1 MSRQSKA
8 CDITKKVKDIVW
20 ERDEHHCIICGSYQA
35 MPNAHYI
42 ARSHGGLGIPQNI
55 VTLCLECHHQYDNG
69 KLHKEYKNIIQAYLK
84 GKYDGWN
91 EQNLIYKKGMNTNE
105 KS

>member
-8 CDITKKVKDIVW
+8 CDISKKVKDEVW
-20 ERDEHHCIICGSYQA
+20 KRDEHKCIVCGSYQA

-69 KLHKEYKNIIQAYLK
+69 KLHKEYKNIIQNHLRAIY
-84 GKYDGWN
+84 GDEWN
-91 EQNLIYKKGMNTNE
+91 EEKLIYKKGVI
-105 KS
+105 

>member
-1 MSRQSKA
+1 MSKRSKA

-20 ERDEHHCIICGSYQA
+20 ERDEHKCIICGSYQA

-55 VTLCLECHHQYDNG
+55 VTLCLQCHFDYDNG
-69 KLHKEYKNIIQAYLK
+69 KYHKEYKKLIQSHLK
-84 GKYDGWN
+84 AIYGDEWN
-91 EQNLIYKKGMNTNE
+91 EEKLIYKKGVI
-105 KS
+105 

>member
-1 MSRQSKA
+1 MSKRSKA

-20 ERDEHHCIICGSYQA
+20 ERDEHKCIICGSYQA

-55 VTLCLECHHQYDNG
+55 VTLCLQCHFDYDNG
-69 KLHKEYKNIIQAYLK
+69 KYHKEYKKLIQSHLRAIY
-84 GKYDGWN
+84 GDEWN
-91 EQNLIYKKGMNTNE
+91 EEKLIYKKGVI
-105 KS
+105 